1 MEVKIMSKRNQNKTE
16 FGKDYDPSPD
26 DLEIEQKPAKNPTIN
41 KKEILEREKGKPKTF
56 R

>member
-1 MEVKIMSKRNQNKTE
+1 MSKKDKKQTE

-41 KKEILEREKGKPKTF
+41 KKEIIEKEKGKPRTF